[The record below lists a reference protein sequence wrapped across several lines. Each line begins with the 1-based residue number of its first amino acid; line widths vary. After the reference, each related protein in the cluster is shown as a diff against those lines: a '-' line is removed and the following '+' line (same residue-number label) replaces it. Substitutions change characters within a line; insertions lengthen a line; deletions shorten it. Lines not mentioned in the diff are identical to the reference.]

1 MVKHLKKNPIISA
14 IKNDKG
20 LKSCLESDC
29 QVVFILY
36 GDVCSIKDIVDKVK
50 SAKKMAIVH
59 IDFITGLSNSEVVVD
74 YLAQNTKLDGI
85 ISTKYNLLKAAKERD
100 LIAIQRV
107 FLIDSI
113 SLTNL
118 ENKLKNNTKQ
128 VDFIEILPGVMPKIL
143 KRLVHYVDVPIIAGG
158 LIIDED
164 DIEVSLEAGALA
176 VSTTDEE
183 LWD

>member
-1 MVKHLKKNPIISA
+1 MIKHLKKHPIISS

-20 LKSCLESDC
+20 LKDCLKSDC

-36 GDVCSIKDIVDKVK
+36 GDVCNIKDIVNTVK
-50 SAKKMAIVH
+50 AANKMAIVH

-74 YLAQNTKLDGI
+74 YLVQNTKLDGI
-85 ISTKYNLLKAAKERD
+85 ISTKYNLLKAAKEKG

-113 SLTNL
+113 SLNNL
-118 ENKLKNNTKQ
+118 ESKLKNNNNQ

-143 KRLVHYVDVPIIAGG
+143 KRLVNYVNVPIIAGG
-158 LIIDED
+158 LIIDKE

-176 VSTTDEE
+176 VSTTDEY
-183 LWD
+183 LWV